1 MAEAENPKTSY
12 LLVKP
17 QAIKTRQDLHIIV
30 RRLCKEEKISLKRLS
45 KDYRRISEKSLKEL
59 LKIQTLNS
67 DHVEA
72 VDYFCR
78 HVPGY
83 YRQCSGNHTS
93 IMKRHADF
101 FKEPLFAAVD
111 ASYENVSDIL
121 QNTE

>member
-1 MAEAENPKTSY
+1 MDENSKTSY

-17 QAIKTRQDLHIIV
+17 QTIKTRQDLHIIV

-67 DHVEA
+67 DHVDA

-101 FKEPLFAAVD
+101 FKEPLFAVVD